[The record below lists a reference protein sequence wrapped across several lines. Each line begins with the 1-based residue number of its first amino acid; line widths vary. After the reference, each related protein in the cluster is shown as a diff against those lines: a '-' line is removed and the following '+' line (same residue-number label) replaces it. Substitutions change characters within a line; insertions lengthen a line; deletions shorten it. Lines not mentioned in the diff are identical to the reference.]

1 MEKDEALRLNFQIL
15 QHLESGD
22 MRRDKQ
28 RRLKKAT
35 ADSEQMSI
43 KKFLVILKIADSVD
57 ERGAV
62 GFKRRQPG

>member
-1 MEKDEALRLNFQIL
+1 MEKDEALRLSFQIL

-35 ADSEQMSI
+35 AYSEQMSI

-62 GFKRRQPG
+62 GFKSRQPG